1 MLDQHDA
8 SIGRANARGERST
21 QGPVTPERMDDEN
34 HADNEV
40 EEVRN
45 KRHRSSTPD
54 VPRKRVCDDSI
65 FPWVVKQKITSSKI
79 SSTLALTWKMVLNYS
94 ADIKLTK
101 WSLLNDKDVP
111 EFPDSEWTN
120 VLSGKAINLDVVFS
134 GTLSTFTDNKTV
146 QTLSEFEL
154 LFGAAK
160 PSKTVETHGDW
171 VTAWRAASR
180 AIKFAFLHRA
190 EELEAYHEYVTQ
202 YFAALQPRAHPA
214 VFNLDHAI
222 RKYVGS
228 VRNCELHHFGQ
239 FRHFETRFLHSCGVG
254 ASGTAPSNEVVGS
267 SLKKNDFRI
276 NEPCHLW
283 NNNACARQASSCRY
297 KHLCEV
303 CGGKHRK
310 PECKH
315 DPGSA

>member
-1 MLDQHDA
+1 MKLRKSGIKDA
-8 SIGRANARGERST
+8 DLILLMPRRNESAMILFSPGSSNRRSLARRS
-21 QGPVTPERMDDEN
+21 
-34 HADNEV
+34 
-40 EEVRN
+40 
-45 KRHRSSTPD
+45 
-54 VPRKRVCDDSI
+54 
-65 FPWVVKQKITSSKI
+65 
-79 SSTLALTWKMVLNYS
+79 LALWLSRGKWFSTTQRTS
-94 ADIKLTK
+94 KLTK
-101 WSLLNDKDVP
+101 WSLLNDEDVP

-134 GTLSTFTDNKTV
+134 GTLSTVTDNKTV
-146 QTLSEFEL
+146 ETLGEFEL

-171 VTAWRAASR
+171 VTAWGAASR
-180 AIKFAFLHRA
+180 AIKFAFPHRA
-190 EELEAYHEYVTQ
+190 DELEAYREYITQ
-202 YFAALQPRAHPA
+202 YFAALHPKAHPA
-214 VFNLDHAI
+214 VFNLDRAI

-228 VRNCELHHFGQ
+228 VRNCELHHVGQ

-254 ASGTAPSNEVVGS
+254 AGGTAPSNDVVGS
-267 SLKKNDFRI
+267 KKNDFRI

-283 NNNACARQASSCRY
+283 NSNACPQQASSCCY

-315 DPGSA
+315 DPGPA